1 MLPFNL
7 LFQWNSK
14 LLQMEESRYPK
25 AVRRGKEKEGDPGDS
40 GAIYEAGMNNSAKT
54 MEWRRWNLN

>member
-1 MLPFNL
+1 
-7 LFQWNSK
+7 
-14 LLQMEESRYPK
+14 MEESRYPK

-54 MEWRRWNLN
+54 ME